1 MAQEFKLPNLGE
13 GVDSGDVVGVNV
25 KPGDVVAK
33 GGSLAEIETNKAVM
47 DVAAN
52 FAGTITAVNIKVG
65 DKVKPGAVIV
75 AYDAAAA
82 STGSAQAPAHV
93 PDVKS
98 ADQRAVPRSGEA
110 VAPAGLRGP
119 AGAAPA
125 TSGQASVATQEKAGA
140 ASAPAMDLPRGL
152 RPAITGERHHGMS
165 PEEAATKH
173 VVVIGAGPGGYAAA
187 FYAADL
193 GFQVTLVNKETKLG
207 GVCTLRGCIPSKGLL
222 HIAKLITE
230 AKHASAWGVDFGST
244 KVDIDK
250 VRAYKD
256 GFVATL
262 ASGVGQVASA
272 RKVKTIQAKAQF
284 KDAHTL
290 TLLPGEEEDGTVSGP
305 KPAETELKFDYC
317 IISTGSVPAMP
328 GPWRALKDDRI
339 MDSTGALEL
348 KDIPKRLLV
357 VGGGYI
363 GLEMAC
369 VYAGLGSEITVVEFM
384 PGLLMAADRDLVRPL
399 QANLA
404 KLFKSIHVSCKV
416 EKLEPQKDGVKVTFS
431 GEGIEPTQVFDRVLV
446 SVGRRPVTQG
456 LGLEATKV
464 KVDAK
469 GFIEHDKQQ
478 RTAEANIFV
487 IGDIAGEPM
496 LAHKAHAEAKVAV
509 EALAGERSVYDV
521 RAMPAVVFTD
531 PELAWVGV
539 TEQEAKDQGLDVEI
553 SRYPWAAN
561 GKAHAISRTE
571 GVSKV
576 IVDKKTQ
583 RILGAGVVG
592 WEAGSMI
599 SEYALAIEMGATAE
613 DVSLTVHPHP
623 TLNETLLGAVDVH
636 LGHATDIYRPKR
648 Q

>member
-1 MAQEFKLPNLGE
+1 MADFKLPNLGE
-13 GVDSGDVVGVNV
+13 GVDSGEIVGVSV
-25 KPGDVVAK
+25 KAGDVVAK
-33 GGSLAEIETNKAVM
+33 GQTLAEVETNKAVM
-47 DVAAN
+47 DVTAN
-52 FAGTITAVNIKVG
+52 FSGTIGAVNVKVG
-65 DKVKPGAVIV
+65 DKVKPGVV
-75 AYDAAAA
+75 LVTYETGAA
-82 STGSAQAPAHV
+82 SAAPAAPAHV

-98 ADQRAVPRSGEA
+98 AEQRATPRPGEVVP
-110 VAPAGLRGP
+110 
-119 AGAAPA
+119 
-125 TSGQASVATQEKAGA
+125 A
-140 ASAPAMDLPRGL
+140 ASATPAPAKEGEPGLRSSQLPQASLEGPRGL
-152 RPAITGERHHGMS
+152 RPIVTGEKHHGMT
-165 PEEAATKH
+165 PEEAATKQ

-193 GFQVTLVNKETKLG
+193 GFQVTLVNKETRLG

-222 HIAKLITE
+222 HISKLINE
-230 AKHASAWGVDFGST
+230 AKHAPAWGVDFGAV
-244 KVDIDK
+244 KVDIAK

-256 GFVATL
+256 AFVATL
-262 ASGVGQVASA
+262 ASGIGQVAGA
-272 RKVKTIQAKAQF
+272 RKVQTIQAKAQF
-284 KDAHTL
+284 KDANTL
-290 TLLPGEEEDGTVSGP
+290 TLLPGEEEDGKVSGP
-305 KPAETELKFDYC
+305 KPQQAEIKFDYC
-317 IISTGSVPAMP
+317 IIATGSVPAMP
-328 GPWRALKDDRI
+328 GPWRALNDDRI

-369 VYAGLGSEITVVEFM
+369 VYAGLGSEITVVEFA

-404 KLFKSIHVSCKV
+404 KQFKAIHVNTKV
-416 EKLEPQKDGVKVTFS
+416 DKLEPQKDGVKVTFV
-431 GEGIEPTQVFDRVLV
+431 GEGIEPVQTFDRVLV
-446 SVGRRPVTQG
+446 SVGRRPVAGG
-456 LGLEATKV
+456 LGLEHTKI

-469 GFIEHDKQQ
+469 GFIEHDSQC
-478 RTAEANIFV
+478 RTAEPNVFV

-509 EALAGERSVYDV
+509 EAMAGQRSVYDV
-521 RAMPAVVFTD
+521 VAMPAVVFTD

-539 TEQEAKDQGLDVEI
+539 TEQEAKDKGLDVEV

-571 GVSKV
+571 GISKV

-583 RILGAGVVG
+583 RIVGAGVVG
-592 WEAGSMI
+592 WEAGGMI

-623 TLNETLLGAVDVH
+623 TLGETLLGAVDVH

-648 Q
+648 K

>member
-1 MAQEFKLPNLGE
+1 MADFKLPNLGE
-13 GVDSGDVVGVNV
+13 GVDSGEIVGVSV
-25 KPGDVVAK
+25 KSGDVVIK
-33 GGSLAEIETNKAVM
+33 GASLAEVETNKAVM
-47 DVAAN
+47 DVTAN
-52 FAGTITAVNIKVG
+52 FDGTISAVNVKPG
-65 DKVKPGAVIV
+65 DKVKPGAVLV
-75 AYDAAAA
+75 TYDPSA
-82 STGSAQAPAHV
+82 GSGQ
-93 PDVKS
+93 
-98 ADQRAVPRSGEA
+98 G
-110 VAPAGLRGP
+110 

-125 TSGQASVATQEKAGA
+125 KVAAPVPGPVKPDDRQAPRPV
-140 ASAPAMDLPRGL
+140 SAPAQRSGGQDLTSLPLASTPSTPSSPFSVSSLPRGL
-152 RPAITGERHHGMS
+152 RPHITGERHHGMS

-193 GFQVTLVNKETKLG
+193 GFKVALVNKETKLG

-222 HIAKLITE
+222 HIAKLVNE
-230 AKHASAWGVDFGST
+230 AKHAPAWGVSFGEA
-244 KVDIDK
+244 KVDINQ

-262 ASGVGQVASA
+262 ASGVAQVAAA
-272 RKVKTIQAKAQF
+272 RKVTVIQAKAQF
-284 KDAHTL
+284 KNASTL
-290 TLLPGEEEDGTVSGP
+290 TLLAGEEEDGTVSGP
-305 KPAETELKFDYC
+305 KPAQAELSFDYC
-317 IISTGSVPAMP
+317 IIATGSVPAMP
-328 GPWRALKDDRI
+328 GPWKALGDPRI

-348 KDIPKRLLV
+348 KDVPKRLLV

-369 VYAGLGSEITVVEFM
+369 VYAGLGSEITVVEFA

-399 QANLA
+399 QARLT
-404 KLFKSIHVSCKV
+404 KQFKAIHVNTKV
-416 EKLEPQKDGVKVTFS
+416 AKLEPQKDGVKVTFE
-431 GEGIEPTQVFDRVLV
+431 GDGIEPTQVFDRVLV
-446 SVGRRPVTQG
+446 SVGRRPVAQG
-456 LGLEATKV
+456 LGLENTKI

-469 GFIEHDKQQ
+469 GFIEHDGQQ
-478 RTAEANIFV
+478 CTAEPNVFV

-496 LAHKAHAEAKVAV
+496 LAHKAHAEARVAV
-509 EALAGERSVYDV
+509 EALAGQRSVYDV
-521 RAMPAVVFTD
+521 VSMPAVVFTD

-539 TEQEAKDQGLDVEI
+539 TEAEAKEKGLDVEV

-561 GKAHAISRTE
+561 GKAHAISATD

-583 RILGAGVVG
+583 RILGAGVCG
-592 WEAGSMI
+592 HEAGALI
-599 SEYALAIEMGATAE
+599 SEYALAIEMGCTAE

-648 Q
+648 K

>member
-1 MAQEFKLPNLGE
+1 
-13 GVDSGDVVGVNV
+13 
-25 KPGDVVAK
+25 
-33 GGSLAEIETNKAVM
+33 
-47 DVAAN
+47 
-52 FAGTITAVNIKVG
+52 
-65 DKVKPGAVIV
+65 
-75 AYDAAAA
+75 
-82 STGSAQAPAHV
+82 
-93 PDVKS
+93 
-98 ADQRAVPRSGEA
+98 
-110 VAPAGLRGP
+110 
-119 AGAAPA
+119 
-125 TSGQASVATQEKAGA
+125 
-140 ASAPAMDLPRGL
+140 LPRGL
-152 RPAITGERHHGMS
+152 RPHAITGERHHGIS

-222 HIAKLITE
+222 HIAKLINE
-230 AKHASAWGVDFGST
+230 AKHAPAWGVEFGPA

-256 GFVATL
+256 KFVETL
-262 ASGVGQVASA
+262 AGGIGQVAGA

-284 KDAHTL
+284 KDARTL
-290 TLLPGEEEDGTVSGP
+290 TLLPGEEENGTVSGP
-305 KPAETELKFDYC
+305 KPEVGELSFDYC
-317 IISTGSVPAMP
+317 IIATGSVPAMP
-328 GPWRALKDDRI
+328 PPWKALNDPRI

-369 VYAGLGSEITVVEFM
+369 VYAGLGSEITVVEFA

-399 QANLA
+399 QARLA
-404 KLFKSIHVSCKV
+404 KQFKAIHVNTKV
-416 EKLEPQKDGVKVTFS
+416 AKLEPQKDGVKVTFE
-431 GEGIEPTQVFDRVLV
+431 GEGIEPTQTFDRVLV
-446 SVGRRPVTQG
+446 SVGRRPVAQG
-456 LGLEATKV
+456 LGLENTKI

-469 GFIEHDKQQ
+469 GFIEHDAQC
-478 RTAEANIFV
+478 RTAESNVFV

-509 EALAGERSVYDV
+509 EAMAGQRSVYDV
-521 RAMPAVVFTD
+521 VAMPAVVFTD

-539 TEQEAKDQGLDVEI
+539 TEQEAKEKGLDVEV

-561 GKAHAISRTE
+561 GKAHAISQTD

-576 IVDKKTQ
+576 IVDKASQ
-583 RILGAGVVG
+583 RILGAGVCG
-592 WEAGSMI
+592 WEAGGMI

-623 TLNETLLGAVDVH
+623 TLGETLLGAVDVH

-648 Q
+648 K